1 MLKGIFHPCSQ
12 WCLKL
17 AWPFQFLLCV
27 PAWQF
32 GSSEHHQGRS
42 RIILQRAI
50 SSLSLEA
57 LFTYFCDWWKCS
69 WLTAPTSLPKVGPK
83 WLASHWNTL
92 VLVTDAGRPC
102 AELLHFLW
110 DKNNVKE
117 KQGRQGTAFIQKGK
131 FIKNICMTILILH
144 NATQRKASYCI
155 FLPRKE
161 IGNLKSKKHL
171 FLNLFTLPDWKQTIS
186 NSHD

>member
-32 GSSEHHQGRS
+32 GSSEQHWGGGAWKEPS
-42 RIILQRAI
+42 
-50 SSLSLEA
+50 
-57 LFTYFCDWWKCS
+57 LFTYFWDWWKCS

-144 NATQRKASYCI
+144 NATHTEKSFLLYLPSQKRNRKPEVQETFVLESIYTTW
-155 FLPRKE
+155 
-161 IGNLKSKKHL
+161 LKTD
-171 FLNLFTLPDWKQTIS
+171 NI
-186 NSHD
+186 

>member
-102 AELLHFLW
+102 AELLHLLW
-110 DKNNVKE
+110 DKNNVKEE
-117 KQGRQGTAFIQKGK
+117 KQGRQGTAFIQKSK
-131 FIKNICMTILILH
+131 FIKNMCMTILILH
-144 NATQRKASYCI
+144 NATHTEKSFLLYLPSQKRNRKPEVQETFVLESIYTTW
-155 FLPRKE
+155 
-161 IGNLKSKKHL
+161 LKTD
-171 FLNLFTLPDWKQTIS
+171 NI
-186 NSHD
+186 